1 MAYELKPSDEL
12 IAREKKEAEEKEKYG
27 DKAWNPEQEL
37 PVYKD
42 MGAVMNTGK
51 TIMSTQKKLGIVY
64 KIVGV
69 LILAAAIFGI
79 VKAVQYM
86 IGSGGKDISGYL
98 RMSEGE
104 LGDMLGITFE
114 QHNEYAK
121 GIQQY
126 SGGEV
131 TVREGKG
138 LEVVYIDGRQVGI
151 CTSDRDYRFFGVG
164 INDADKDVQEL
175 LKYKSEGSFVVL
187 NDLQG
192 GNSTSYYYYNRAE
205 NSCLVITINSKS
217 NRVVYMSYFTEL
229 ALVTKELSGF

>member
-1 MAYELKPSDEL
+1 
-12 IAREKKEAEEKEKYG
+12 
-27 DKAWNPEQEL
+27 
-37 PVYKD
+37 
-42 MGAVMNTGK
+42 MGAAINTSK
-51 TIMSTQKKLGIVY
+51 TIMGTQKKLGIVY

-131 TVREGKG
+131 TV
-138 LEVVYIDGRQVGI
+138 
-151 CTSDRDYRFFGVG
+151 
-164 INDADKDVQEL
+164 